1 MTIAIAIAC
10 AVVAIGL
17 IIGGVHRHTNRWEPA
32 IFPYECFPC
41 RARFATAKLLVA
53 HMHGNHDVDF
63 DDHEVTVIRGYTLGG
78 DK

>member
-1 MTIAIAIAC
+1 MTIALAIAS
-10 AVVAIGL
+10 AVIVLALL
-17 IIGGVHRHTNRWEPA
+17 IRRSLRWPTLN
-32 IFPYECFPC
+32 IYPYECYAC
-41 RARFATAKLLVA
+41 RKRYSTAKHLVA